1 LATREQ
7 VYEKFGITA
16 EAAQLLETE
25 LSTLMIGIRG
35 LENDWHITGPDR
47 EVGRRA
53 VEEIDGHT
61 LGAMLKKLKGIV
73 QIDDFLAAKL
83 TSALKARNRLI
94 HGFYERH
101 NFKIDDEIGRD
112 AMIADLE
119 KLHEELFQ
127 AWQIAGG
134 MTATFMKI
142 LFDLKERAVGVSGI
156 GDYLAE
162 FSATKA
168 ARKEDETH

>member
-1 LATREQ
+1 MATRDE
-7 VYEKFGITA
+7 VYQKFGVTA

-25 LSTLMIGIRG
+25 LSTLMISIRA

-47 EVGRRA
+47 EIGRKA

-73 QIDDFLAAKL
+73 QIDDFLTSKL

-101 NFKIDDEIGRD
+101 NFGIDSDAGRD

-119 KLHEELFQ
+119 KLHEELFL
-127 AWQIAGG
+127 AWQLAGG
-134 MTATFMKI
+134 MTSTFMVI
-142 LFDLKERAVGVSGI
+142 MLDLKQRQVGI
-156 GDYLAE
+156 GRIGEYVAE
-162 FSATKA
+162 FGAK
-168 ARKEDETH
+168 KLETEESET